1 MAMRAQ
7 MVLMGLLAT
16 GTALAAPGPG
26 GQAPAVDRGKLREE
40 ARSFARQLHY
50 LVSQI
55 SDQYVRP
62 VAAEDL
68 YVAALTGLYQAD
80 RKTPPHDLRVQVRQ
94 AGNLAAAL
102 RARSSGEFDGR
113 PERDPRE
120 QLLDR
125 HRQELGMPR
134 ALAGGNAML
143 AASKG
148 LLPLLDA
155 HSGLMTADEQRHST
169 GLDQESQGVGLE
181 FHDAGGTG
189 PLVVDGV
196 YLGGPAQRAGMRPGD
211 VVSHIDDTPV
221 ARTPPA
227 KLLALRS
234 QRVVIAAPP
243 LTPGEPPGQPVDPGP
258 RPLRLTYR
266 RPGEKTDR
274 TASLMPER
282 FRPESVL
289 GVARKDDNSWSY
301 LLDDKQRLALVRI
314 TTLSGGTAD
323 DLRTV
328 LETLRDRQMRGLV
341 LDLRWCPGGYL
352 REAIE
357 VADLFLGEGVIATE
371 KSRGREDTVYRSTDT
386 GKFRDFALVVL
397 VNGETKGGAELIAAA
412 LQDHK
417 RAVVVGQRTCGKGSV
432 QVPLGL
438 GVEGVVLKLTK
449 GTFVRPSGK
458 NLHRFPDSSS
468 ADDWGVRP
476 DEDCRLSPELGKR
489 LHEWHRLQAL
499 RPVHSRQRL
508 PLDDPRADSQRL
520 TAVEVLRQRL
530 ARK

>member
-1 MAMRAQ
+1 MVMRAQ
-7 MVLMGLLAT
+7 LVLMGLLAT

-26 GQAPAVDRGKLREE
+26 GQAPPPDRGKLREE

-50 LVSQI
+50 LVAQVSE
-55 SDQYVRP
+55 QYVRP

-68 YVAALTGLYQAD
+68 YVAALTGLYQAA
-80 RKTPPHDLRVQVRQ
+80 RKTVPHDLRVQVRQ
-94 AGNLAAAL
+94 ASNLAAAL
-102 RARSSGEFDGR
+102 RDRSSGDFDGR
-113 PERDPRE
+113 PEHDPRE
-120 QLLDR
+120 QMLAR
-125 HRQELGMPR
+125 HRQQLGMPP

-143 AASKG
+143 AACKG
-148 LLPLLDA
+148 LLTLLDA
-155 HSGLMTADEQRHST
+155 HSGLLTSEEQRLTAGH
-169 GLDQESQGVGLE
+169 DQESQGVGLE
-181 FHDAGGTG
+181 FHDAAGTG
-189 PLVVDGV
+189 PLVVDVV

-221 ARTPPA
+221 TRTPPA

-243 LTPGEPPGQPVDPGP
+243 LTPGEPQGAPADPGP
-258 RPLRLTYR
+258 RSLRVTYR
-266 RPGEKTDR
+266 RPGERTDR
-274 TASLMPER
+274 TATLLPER

-289 GVARKDDNSWSY
+289 GVSRKDDNSWNY
-301 LLDDKQRLALVRI
+301 LLDEKQKLALVRI
-314 TTLSGGTAD
+314 TTLSRGTAD
-323 DLRTV
+323 DLRTA
-328 LETLRDRQMRGLV
+328 LESLRDHKMRGLV

-352 REAIE
+352 QEAIE

-397 VNGETKGGAELIAAA
+397 VNAETKGGAELIAAA

-417 RAVVVGQRTCGKGSV
+417 RGVVVGQRTCGKGSV

-438 GVEGVVLKLTK
+438 GIEGVVLKLTK
-449 GTFVRPSGK
+449 GAFVRPSGK

-489 LHEWHRLQAL
+489 LHQWHRLYAL
-499 RPVHSRQRL
+499 RPVTSSERL
-508 PLDDPRADSQRL
+508 PLDDPRADTQRL
-520 TAVEVLRQRL
+520 TALEVLRQRL
-530 ARK
+530 K